1 MNKSA
6 ITSKDVKLINKNR
19 IYRYI
24 YKAGQTSRQE
34 IFEQIR
40 LSMPTI
46 HQNLKSLI
54 EDELIVIDGNFDSTG
69 GRKAQI
75 FSVNSNARFAVSLN
89 INANGIYARLID
101 MYGNILAEAYLEDTF
116 VPEEGYYRQCAGLIE
131 KCIDTAGVGRE
142 KILGVGITIP
152 GILDD
157 TNKIIVNAPTMGV
170 RNCSIEDIA
179 GFIPYPWIAMNDAKS
194 GCYALYWFN
203 MRGTG
208 RKRYIYLMLSQGVGG
223 AIFDENFDVSGNH
236 NRSGEFGHM
245 TIHPGGRKC
254 FCGREGCFES
264 YVSSRCLSSDCGVTL
279 KEFFEQLKNGDKDKI
294 MIFEEYLDN
303 LAIGINNLYTICD
316 CDIVIGGQVAEY
328 LKDYKDILETKLA
341 GRYSFDTDGD
351 YISFSGCSDMKASA
365 GAALTFISGFIE
377 SI

>member
-24 YKAGQTSRQE
+24 YEAGQTSRQE
-34 IFEQIR
+34 IFEQIG

-89 INANGIYARLID
+89 INANGIYVRLID
-101 MYGNILAEAYLEDTF
+101 MYGNILAEAHLDDMFNQED
-116 VPEEGYYRQCAGLIE
+116 EYYRQCAGLIE
-131 KCIDTAGVGRE
+131 KCIDSAGVSRN
-142 KILGVGITIP
+142 KILGAGITIP
-152 GILDD
+152 GILDE
-157 TNKIIVNAPTMGV
+157 TNRIIVNAPTMGV
-170 RNCSIEDIA
+170 KNCSIENIA
-179 GFIPYPWIAMNDAKS
+179 KYIPYPWIAMNDAKS
-194 GCYALYWFN
+194 GCYAWYWFH
-203 MRGTG
+203 MRGG
-208 RKRYIYLMLSQGVGG
+208 RHKRYIYLMLSQGVGG
-223 AIFDENFDVSGNH
+223 AIFDENFDIPGNH

-264 YVSSRCLSSDCGVTL
+264 YVSSRCLSDEQGVSL
-279 KEFFEQLKNGDKDKI
+279 KEFFGQMKNGDKEKI
-294 MIFEEYLDN
+294 MLFEQYLDN

-328 LKDYKDILETKLA
+328 LKDYKDILKKKLV
-341 GRYSFDTDGD
+341 GRCSFDTDGE
-351 YISFSGCSDMKASA
+351 YISFSECSDRKASA
-365 GAALTFISGFIE
+365 GAALTFISKFIE

>member
-1 MNKSA
+1 MNKSG

-24 YKAGQTSRQE
+24 YEAGQTSRQE
-34 IFEQIR
+34 IFEQIG

-46 HQNLKSLI
+46 HQNLKALI
-54 EDELIVIDGNFDSTG
+54 EDDLIVIDGSFDSTG

-75 FSVNSNARFAVSLN
+75 FSVNSNARYAVSLN
-89 INANGIYARLID
+89 IAANGVHARLID
-101 MYGNILAEAYLEDTF
+101 MYGNILTETHMDGIFNPEDK
-116 VPEEGYYRQCAGLIE
+116 YYRQCATLVD
-131 KCIDTAGVGRE
+131 KCIDRAGVSRD

-157 TNKIIVNAPTMGV
+157 TNSIIVNAPTMGV
-170 RNCSIEDIA
+170 KNCSIEDIA
-179 GFIPYPWIAMNDAKS
+179 KYIPYQWIAMNDAKS
-194 GCYALYWFN
+194 GCYAWYWFN
-203 MRGTG
+203 MRGNEH
-208 RKRYIYLMLSQGVGG
+208 KRYIYLMLSQGVGG

-264 YVSSRCLSSDCGVTL
+264 YVSSRCLSEEYGVSL
-279 KEFFEQLKNGDKDKI
+279 NEFFGQMKNGDKEKSRV
-294 MIFEEYLDN
+294 FGQYLDN

-328 LKDYKDILETKLA
+328 LRDYEDILKKKLV
-341 GRYSFDTDGD
+341 GRYSFDTDGE
-351 YISFSGCSDMKASA
+351 YISFSECSDMRASA
-365 GAALTFISGFIE
+365 GAALTFISKFIE